1 MRVAVVLAILVM
13 AMTAGCTGSG
23 TPEPEVTAATAT
35 PEPSATTIP
44 TAAPA
49 PTVAPD
55 VEATM
60 QGDHVALPADG
71 TDPTAGSDIEATVQ
85 ARVSADLTRVAP
97 TPAPAKT
104 DRPDARASDQAP
116 DGICYRTPELQKVI
130 LGILDVDLCQVV
142 NEKELFRIRNLGN
155 VGMPSVKEGDFA
167 GFVNVHSMTLGTGEI
182 EANGLRGL
190 DGLREMHLVIQPEQE
205 LRTESFMGLESVE
218 ELKIELRPESLP
230 QAGLPELP
238 ELPNLKYL
246 TIRGM
251 NAEESDPRPFRNL
264 KNLETLNLRIVFG
277 EDDAETPAEPYLIP
291 ASLLEGIG
299 NLKEVSIE
307 ARVRP
312 NGHEVQLPEE
322 IFKENPAL
330 ERVEIAYPRTFIERH
345 TFSQLHDLKELHV
358 LNRTHWTP
366 VRPPELVISRD
377 SPLYQSIRSGE
388 TIPGL
393 YRLAEAAG
401 D

>member
-13 AMTAGCTGSG
+13 AMTAGCTGNG

-35 PEPSATTIP
+35 PEPPATTIP

-49 PTVAPD
+49 PT
-55 VEATM
+55 AT
-60 QGDHVALPADG
+60 P
-71 TDPTAGSDIEATVQ
+71 DIEATVQ

-97 TPAPAKT
+97 TPTPDRT

-116 DGICYRTPELQKVI
+116 DGICYRTPELQEAI
-130 LGILDVDLCQVV
+130 LEMLDVDLCQVV
-142 NEKELFRIRNLGN
+142 NEKELFRITHLGLSI
-155 VGMPSVKEGDFA
+155 PSVKEGDFA
-167 GFVNVHSMTLGTGEI
+167 GFVNVQSITLGTGEI

-190 DGLREMHLVIQPEQE
+190 DRLREMHLVIQPEQGI
-205 LRTESFMGLESVE
+205 RTESFTGLESVE
-218 ELKIELRPESLP
+218 KLSIELRPESLP

-358 LNRTHWTP
+358 LNRTYSTP

>member
-13 AMTAGCTGSG
+13 AMTTGCTGNG

-49 PTVAPD
+49 PT
-55 VEATM
+55 AT
-60 QGDHVALPADG
+60 P
-71 TDPTAGSDIEATVQ
+71 DIEATVQ
-85 ARVSADLTRVAP
+85 AGVSADLTRVAP
-97 TPAPAKT
+97 TPAPDRT

-116 DGICYRTPELQKVI
+116 DGICYRTPKLQDVI
-130 LGILDVDLCQVV
+130 LDKLDVELCQVV
-142 NEKELFRIRNLGN
+142 NEKELFRITHLGLSI
-155 VGMPSVKEGDFA
+155 PSVKEGDFA
-167 GFVNVHSMTLGTGEI
+167 GFVNVQSMTLRTRKI

-190 DGLREMHLVIQPEQE
+190 DGLQEIHLVIQPEQE

-218 ELKIELRPESLP
+218 ELRIELRPESLS

-246 TIRGM
+246 TIQGM

-264 KNLETLNLRIVFG
+264 KNLESLNLRIVFG
-277 EDDAETPAEPYLIP
+277 KDDAETPAEPYLIP

-358 LNRTHWTP
+358 LNRTYSTP

>member
-13 AMTAGCTGSG
+13 AMTAGCTGNE
-23 TPEPEVTAATAT
+23 TPEQEVTAATAT

-49 PTVAPD
+49 PTAAP
-55 VEATM
+55 
-60 QGDHVALPADG
+60 
-71 TDPTAGSDIEATVQ
+71 DIEATVQ

-130 LGILDVDLCQVV
+130 LDILDVELCQVV
-142 NEKELFRIRNLGN
+142 NEKELFRIRDLGN
-155 VGMPSVKEGDFA
+155 VNIPSVKEGDFA
-167 GFVNVHSMTLGTGEI
+167 GFVNVQSMTLRTGTI

-251 NAEESDPRPFRNL
+251 NAEESDPSPFRNL
-264 KNLETLNLRIVFG
+264 KNLETLNLRIVLG
-277 EDDAETPAEPYLIP
+277 EGDAEEPAEPYLIP
-291 ASLLEGIG
+291 ASLLEGIS

-307 ARVRP
+307 ARVRRS
-312 NGHEVQLPEE
+312 GHEVQLPEE
-322 IFKENPAL
+322 IFKGNPAL

-345 TFSQLHDLKELHV
+345 TFSQLHDLKELKV
-358 LNRTHWTP
+358 LNRTYSDP
-366 VRPPELVISRD
+366 VRFPELVISKE

-388 TIPGL
+388 TTPSR

>member
-13 AMTAGCTGSG
+13 AMTAGCTGNG

-35 PEPSATTIP
+35 PEPPAKTIP

-49 PTVAPD
+49 PTATPD
-55 VEATM
+55 I
-60 QGDHVALPADG
+60 Q
-71 TDPTAGSDIEATVQ
+71 ATVQ

-97 TPAPAKT
+97 TPAPTKT

-116 DGICYRTPELQKVI
+116 EGICYRTPELQDVI
-130 LGILDVDLCQVV
+130 LDKLDVDLCQVV
-142 NEKELFRIRNLGN
+142 NEKELFRIRDLGN
-155 VGMPSVKEGDFA
+155 VNIPSVKEGDFA
-167 GFVNVHSMTLGTGEI
+167 GFVNVQSMTLRTGTI

-190 DGLREMHLVIQPEQE
+190 DGLREMHLVTQPEQM

-251 NAEESDPRPFRNL
+251 NAEESDPSPFRNL

-277 EDDAETPAEPYLIP
+277 KDDAETPAEPHLIP

-307 ARVRP
+307 ARARRS
-312 NGHEVQLPEE
+312 GHGVQLPEE
-322 IFKENPAL
+322 IFKGNPAL

-345 TFSQLHDLKELHV
+345 TFSQLHDLKELKV
-358 LNRTHWTP
+358 LNRTYSDP
-366 VRPPELVISRD
+366 VRFPELVISKE

-388 TIPGL
+388 TTPSR
-393 YRLAEAAG
+393 YRLAEAA
-401 D
+401 DD

>member
-13 AMTAGCTGSG
+13 AMTAGCTGNG
-23 TPEPEVTAATAT
+23 TPEQEVTAATAT
-35 PEPSATTIP
+35 PEPSATTTP
-44 TAAPA
+44 TVAPA
-49 PTVAPD
+49 PT
-55 VEATM
+55 AT
-60 QGDHVALPADG
+60 P
-71 TDPTAGSDIEATVQ
+71 DIEATVQ

-104 DRPDARASDQAP
+104 DRPSATTSSQTLV
-116 DGICYRTPELQKVI
+116 GICYRTPELQDVI
-130 LGILDVDLCQVV
+130 LDKLDVDLCQVV
-142 NEKELFRIRNLGN
+142 NEKELFRITHLGLN
-155 VGMPSVKEGDFA
+155 IPSVKEGDFA
-167 GFVNVHSMTLGTGEI
+167 GFVNVQSMTLRTGEI

-190 DGLREMHLVIQPEQE
+190 DGLREMHLVIQPEQM

-218 ELKIELRPESLP
+218 ELKIELPPESLP

-251 NAEESDPRPFRNL
+251 NTEESDPRPFRNL
-264 KNLETLNLRIVFG
+264 KNLETLNLEIVLG
-277 EDDAETPAEPYLIP
+277 EEDAETPAEPYLIP

-307 ARVRP
+307 AQVRRS
-312 NGHEVQLPEE
+312 GHEVQLPEE
-322 IFKENPAL
+322 IFKGNPAL

-345 TFSQLHDLKELHV
+345 TFSQLHDLKELKV
-358 LNRTHWTP
+358 LNRTFSDP
-366 VRPPELVISRD
+366 VRFPELVISKE

-388 TIPGL
+388 TTPSR
-393 YRLAEAAG
+393 YRLAEGA
-401 D
+401 DD